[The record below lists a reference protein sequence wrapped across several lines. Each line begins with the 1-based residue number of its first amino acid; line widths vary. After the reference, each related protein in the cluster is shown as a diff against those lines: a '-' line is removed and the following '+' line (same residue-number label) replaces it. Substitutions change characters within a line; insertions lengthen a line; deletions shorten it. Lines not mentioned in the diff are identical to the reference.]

1 MVDIAITS
9 MVANRIR
16 FNQGD
21 YGIIAILSNN
31 GIISCYDESLRLLW
45 KVSIYESNLI
55 NMSNLLV
62 SNSALSIE
70 KRGDQY
76 VLLVVISYSMSRKHL
91 IKACRNA
98 CSSM

>member
-1 MVDIAITS
+1 
-9 MVANRIR
+9 MVANRIS

-21 YGIIAILSNN
+21 YGIIAVLSNN
-31 GIISCYDESLRLLW
+31 GIVSCYDESLHLLW

-70 KRGDQY
+70 KRGDQH

-91 IKACRNA
+91 VKACRYA
-98 CSSM
+98 FCQLDT